1 MQDCERSHRRHRPIH
16 SVSVIRKALVLLAV
30 LTPIEARAQLVAR
43 AQAPSTPLHDAV
55 RREAARLARSESVT
69 ATATAAA
76 VQTTSSAAPQRSW
89 PARHPILL
97 GTLAGTG
104 IGLGVLATHDCRRS
118 SDFSCS
124 ALAGF
129 FGGTGA
135 GLGALG
141 GAVASIFLP

>member
-1 MQDCERSHRRHRPIH
+1 MRRIAY
-16 SVSVIRKALVLLAV
+16 IALALLLA
-30 LTPIEARAQLVAR
+30 LPASAG
-43 AQAPSTPLHDAV
+43 AQAPSTPLHDAL
-55 RREAARLARSESVT
+55 RREAARLARNASVT
-69 ATATAAA
+69 PATSAALHATA
-76 VQTTSSAAPQRSW
+76 SAAPQRSW

-104 IGLGVLATHDCRRS
+104 IGLGVLATHDCRKS
-118 SDFSCS
+118 SDYSCS
-124 ALAGF
+124 ALAAF